1 MKSRLPLGAALGLS
15 LAIASI
21 GCSTVGKM
29 DLSRVV
35 TSGRDAVGSS
45 LKKSSQPPLDEFIQS
60 GDKS

>member
-35 TSGRDAVGSS
+35 TSGRDGWQ
-45 LKKSSQPPLDEFIQS
+45 QPE
-60 GDKS
+60 